1 MKKLFSYCLVIC
13 LFFSCFGC
21 AAEPATNE
29 LNVESTIFNTPC
41 NNFGSQ
47 FNQEDYV
54 WEQLIFSDQ
63 PATLQK

>member
-54 WEQLIFSDQ
+54 WE
-63 PATLQK
+63 